1 MRRPDS
7 CSIVETRD
15 ESRTQDLGL
24 HVTKSGL
31 LTDQRLQDYAH
42 AVAARSVGQTGAN
55 GRATAL
61 LAHAVQNQAYVLAFI
76 DAFMILGY
84 AVIGALL
91 LILLLRKP
99 PAGSLFGGPA

>member
-1 MRRPDS
+1 MRYDLKS
-7 CSIVETRD
+7 CQVGPTNTAQGCCR
-15 ESRTQDLGL
+15 
-24 HVTKSGL
+24 
-31 LTDQRLQDYAH
+31 RLRGSHLDGH
-42 AVAARSVGQTGAN
+42 TEAN

-61 LAHAVQNQAYVLAFI
+61 LADAVQNQAYVLAYI

-99 PAGSLFGGPA
+99 PPGTLFRPA